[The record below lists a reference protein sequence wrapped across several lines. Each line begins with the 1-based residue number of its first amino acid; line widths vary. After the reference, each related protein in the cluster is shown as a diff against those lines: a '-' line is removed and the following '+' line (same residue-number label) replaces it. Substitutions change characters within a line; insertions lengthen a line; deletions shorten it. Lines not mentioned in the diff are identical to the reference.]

1 MMAYVEVVPK
11 EPNPWWL
18 RGTAIVMGLMFV
30 LSLGQVASSI
40 LVPMGMERLSST
52 EWEDIAGEYPDEG
65 NEREQDEWREGE
77 VFWDESID
85 YWESIIESGIFEI
98 SAVFS
103 MVLILLSAASIPVL
117 WNGDRELG
125 LKLVSGWLF
134 GFMSSQIVTTLMFYR
149 VGFMPQYSEV
159 GDSGMQ
165 IWFELTE
172 TFSLTLS
179 VVQIV
184 ICNSC
189 LAALLV
195 VVAAR
200 SKVSDKDYDLE
211 SAFHSTDS

>member
-1 MMAYVEVVPK
+1 
-11 EPNPWWL
+11 
-18 RGTAIVMGLMFV
+18 MGLMFL

-125 LKLVSGWLF
+125 LKLVSGWLI

>member
-1 MMAYVEVVPK
+1 M
-11 EPNPWWL
+11 
-18 RGTAIVMGLMFV
+18 MGLMFL
-30 LSLGQVASSI
+30 LSLGQIASSI

-65 NEREQDEWREGE
+65 DEREQDEWREGE

-125 LKLVSGWLF
+125 LKLVSGWLV

-165 IWFELTE
+165 LWFELTE

-200 SKVSDKDYDLE
+200 SKVSDKNYDLE

>member
-1 MMAYVEVVPK
+1 
-11 EPNPWWL
+11 
-18 RGTAIVMGLMFV
+18 MGLMFL
-30 LSLGQVASSI
+30 LSVGQVASSI

-125 LKLVSGWLF
+125 LKLVSGWLV

>member
-1 MMAYVEVVPK
+1 MVPK

-18 RGTAIVMGLMFV
+18 RGTAIVMGLMFL
-30 LSLGQVASSI
+30 LSVGQVASSI

-125 LKLVSGWLF
+125 LKLASGWLV

>member
-11 EPNPWWL
+11 KPNPWWL
-18 RGTAIVMGLMFV
+18 RGTAIVMGLMFL
-30 LSLGQVASSI
+30 LSVGQVASSI

-125 LKLVSGWLF
+125 LKLVSGWLV

-179 VVQIV
+179 LVQIV
-184 ICNSC
+184 VCNSC

-200 SKVSDKDYDLE
+200 SKVSDKNYDLE

>member
-1 MMAYVEVVPK
+1 MEGVSQG
-11 EPNPWWL
+11 PNPWWL
-18 RGTAIVMGLMFV
+18 RGTAIVMGVMFL
-30 LSLGQVASSI
+30 LSVGQVASSL
-40 LVPMGMERLSST
+40 LVPIGMERLGSS
-52 EWEDIAGEYPDEG
+52 EWEDIAGEYPSEG

-77 VFWDESID
+77 VFWNESMD
-85 YWESIIESGIFEI
+85 YWESIIESGIFEV

-117 WNGDRELG
+117 WNGDRDLG

-134 GFMSSQIVTTLMFYR
+134 GFMSSQIITTLMFYR

-165 IWFELTE
+165 LWFDLTE

-179 VVQIV
+179 IVQIV

-189 LAALLV
+189 FAALLV

-200 SKVSDKDYDLE
+200 SKIPDRDYDLE
-211 SAFHSTDS
+211 SGFHSTDS

>member
-1 MMAYVEVVPK
+1 MVPK

-18 RGTAIVMGLMFV
+18 RGTAIVMGLMFL
-30 LSLGQVASSI
+30 LSVGQVASSI

-125 LKLVSGWLF
+125 VKLVSGWLV

>member
-18 RGTAIVMGLMFV
+18 RGTAIVMGLMFL
-30 LSLGQVASSI
+30 LSVGQVASSI

-98 SAVFS
+98 SAIFS

-125 LKLVSGWLF
+125 LKLVSGWLV

-165 IWFELTE
+165 LWFDLTE

>member
-1 MMAYVEVVPK
+1 MM
-11 EPNPWWL
+11 
-18 RGTAIVMGLMFV
+18 GVMFL
-30 LSLGQVASSI
+30 LSVGQVASSL
-40 LVPMGMERLSST
+40 LVPIGMERLGSS
-52 EWEDIAGEYPDEG
+52 EWEDIAGEYPSEG

-77 VFWDESID
+77 VFWNETMD
-85 YWESIIESGIFEI
+85 YWESIVESGIFEV

-117 WNGDRELG
+117 WNGDRDLG

-134 GFMSSQIVTTLMFYR
+134 GFMSSQIITTLMFYR

-165 IWFELTE
+165 LWFDLTE

-179 VVQIV
+179 IVQIV

-189 LAALLV
+189 FAALLV

-200 SKVSDKDYDLE
+200 SKIPDRDYDLE
-211 SAFHSTDS
+211 SGFHSTDS

>member
-1 MMAYVEVVPK
+1 MMAYVEMVPK

-18 RGTAIVMGLMFV
+18 RGTAIVMGLMFL
-30 LSLGQVASSI
+30 LSVGQVASSI

-125 LKLVSGWLF
+125 LKLVSGWLV

>member
-1 MMAYVEVVPK
+1 MMTYVEVVPK

-18 RGTAIVMGLMFV
+18 RGTAIVMGLMLL
-30 LSLGQVASSI
+30 LSLGQIASSI

-65 NEREQDEWREGE
+65 DGREQDEWREGE

-125 LKLVSGWLF
+125 LKLVSGWLV

-165 IWFELTE
+165 LWFELTE

-200 SKVSDKDYDLE
+200 SKVSDKNYDLE

>member
-1 MMAYVEVVPK
+1 MMTYVEVVPK

-18 RGTAIVMGLMFV
+18 RGTAIVMGLMFL
-30 LSLGQVASSI
+30 LSVGQVASSI

-65 NEREQDEWREGE
+65 DEREQDEWREGE

-125 LKLVSGWLF
+125 LKLVSGWLV

-200 SKVSDKDYDLE
+200 SKVSDKNYDLE

>member
-1 MMAYVEVVPK
+1 
-11 EPNPWWL
+11 
-18 RGTAIVMGLMFV
+18 MGLMFL

-125 LKLVSGWLF
+125 LKLVSGWLV

>member
-1 MMAYVEVVPK
+1 MEAVPK

-18 RGTAIVMGLMFV
+18 RGTAIVMGLMFL
-30 LSLGQVASSI
+30 LSVGQVASSI

-52 EWEDIAGEYPDEG
+52 EWEDIAGEYPEEG

-103 MVLILLSAASIPVL
+103 MLLFLLSAASIPVL

-125 LKLVSGWLF
+125 LKLVSGWLV

-165 IWFELTE
+165 LWFDLTE

>member
-18 RGTAIVMGLMFV
+18 RGTAIVMGLMFL
-30 LSLGQVASSI
+30 LSVGQVASSI

>member
-1 MMAYVEVVPK
+1 M
-11 EPNPWWL
+11 
-18 RGTAIVMGLMFV
+18 MGLMFL
-30 LSLGQVASSI
+30 LSVGQVASSI

-125 LKLVSGWLF
+125 LKLVSGWLV

-165 IWFELTE
+165 LWFELTE

-200 SKVSDKDYDLE
+200 SKVSDKNYDLE

>member
-1 MMAYVEVVPK
+1 MM
-11 EPNPWWL
+11 
-18 RGTAIVMGLMFV
+18 GVMFL
-30 LSLGQVASSI
+30 LSVGQVASSL
-40 LVPMGMERLSST
+40 LVPIGMERLGSS
-52 EWEDIAGEYPDEG
+52 EWEDIAGEYPSEG

-77 VFWDESID
+77 VFWNESMD
-85 YWESIIESGIFEI
+85 YWESIIESGIFEV

-117 WNGDRELG
+117 WNGDRDLG

-134 GFMSSQIVTTLMFYR
+134 GFMSSQIITTLMFYR

-165 IWFELTE
+165 LWFDLTE

-179 VVQIV
+179 IVQIV

-189 LAALLV
+189 FAALLV

-200 SKVSDKDYDLE
+200 SKISDRDYDLE
-211 SAFHSTDS
+211 SGFHSTDS

>member
-1 MMAYVEVVPK
+1 MEVVPK

-18 RGTAIVMGLMFV
+18 RGTAIVMGLMFL
-30 LSLGQVASSI
+30 LSVGQVASSI

-125 LKLVSGWLF
+125 LKLVSGWLV

>member
-18 RGTAIVMGLMFV
+18 RGTAIVMGLMFL
-30 LSLGQVASSI
+30 LSVGQVASSI

-125 LKLVSGWLF
+125 LKLVSGWLV

-165 IWFELTE
+165 LWFELTE

-200 SKVSDKDYDLE
+200 SKVSDKNYDLE

>member
-1 MMAYVEVVPK
+1 VEGVSQG
-11 EPNPWWL
+11 PNPWWL
-18 RGTAIVMGLMFV
+18 RGTAIVMGVMFL
-30 LSLGQVASSI
+30 LSVGQVASSL
-40 LVPMGMERLSST
+40 LVPIGMERLGSS
-52 EWEDIAGEYPDEG
+52 EWEDIAGEYPSEG

-77 VFWDESID
+77 VFWNESMD
-85 YWESIIESGIFEI
+85 YWESIIESGIFEV

-117 WNGDRELG
+117 WNGDRDLG

-134 GFMSSQIVTTLMFYR
+134 GFMSSQIITTLMFYR

-165 IWFELTE
+165 LWFDLTE

-179 VVQIV
+179 IVQIV

-189 LAALLV
+189 FAALLV

-200 SKVSDKDYDLE
+200 SKIPDRDYDLE
-211 SAFHSTDS
+211 SGFHSTDS

>member
-1 MMAYVEVVPK
+1 MAYVEVVPK

-18 RGTAIVMGLMFV
+18 RGTAIVMGLMFL
-30 LSLGQVASSI
+30 LSVGQVASSI

-98 SAVFS
+98 SAIFS

-125 LKLVSGWLF
+125 LKLVSGWLV

-165 IWFELTE
+165 LWFELTE

-200 SKVSDKDYDLE
+200 SKVSDKNYDLE

>member
-1 MMAYVEVVPK
+1 MIAYVEVVPK

-18 RGTAIVMGLMFV
+18 RGTAIVMGLMFL
-30 LSLGQVASSI
+30 LSVGQVASSI

-65 NEREQDEWREGE
+65 NEQEQDEWREGE

-125 LKLVSGWLF
+125 LKLVSGWLV

>member
-1 MMAYVEVVPK
+1 
-11 EPNPWWL
+11 
-18 RGTAIVMGLMFV
+18 VMGLMFL

-77 VFWDESID
+77 VFWNESID
-85 YWESIIESGIFEI
+85 YWESIVESGIFEI

-125 LKLVSGWLF
+125 LKLVSGWLV

-179 VVQIV
+179 LVWIV

-200 SKVSDKDYDLE
+200 SKVPDKDYDLE

>member
-1 MMAYVEVVPK
+1 MMTYVEVVPK

-18 RGTAIVMGLMFV
+18 RGTAIVMGLMFL
-30 LSLGQVASSI
+30 LSVGQVASSI

-65 NEREQDEWREGE
+65 DEREQDEWREGE

-125 LKLVSGWLF
+125 LKLVSGWLV

>member
-18 RGTAIVMGLMFV
+18 RGTAIVMGLMFL
-30 LSLGQVASSI
+30 LSVGQVASSI

-125 LKLVSGWLF
+125 LKLVSGWLV

-200 SKVSDKDYDLE
+200 SKVSDKNYDLE

>member
-1 MMAYVEVVPK
+1 MMTYVEVVPK

-18 RGTAIVMGLMFV
+18 RGTAIVMGLMFL
-30 LSLGQVASSI
+30 LSLGQIASSI

-65 NEREQDEWREGE
+65 DEREQDEWREGE

-125 LKLVSGWLF
+125 LKLVSGWLV

-165 IWFELTE
+165 LWFELTE

-200 SKVSDKDYDLE
+200 SKVSDKNYDLE

>member
-18 RGTAIVMGLMFV
+18 RGTAIVMGLMFL
-30 LSLGQVASSI
+30 LSVGQVASSI

-125 LKLVSGWLF
+125 LKLVSGWLI

>member
-1 MMAYVEVVPK
+1 
-11 EPNPWWL
+11 
-18 RGTAIVMGLMFV
+18 VMGLMFL

-125 LKLVSGWLF
+125 LKLVSGWLV

>member
-1 MMAYVEVVPK
+1 M
-11 EPNPWWL
+11 
-18 RGTAIVMGLMFV
+18 MGLMLL
-30 LSLGQVASSI
+30 LSLGQIASSI

-65 NEREQDEWREGE
+65 DEREQDEWREGE

-125 LKLVSGWLF
+125 LKLVSGWLV

-165 IWFELTE
+165 LWFELTE

-200 SKVSDKDYDLE
+200 SKVSDKNYDLE

>member
-125 LKLVSGWLF
+125 LKLVSGWLV